1 MRWTGH
7 PHYRRG
13 ACACVGRGPGTQY
26 LIMGSSD
33 GQPYPGSF
41 QDLMLWRIDKVL
53 LVSSLYDSFML
64 SEDRLVNELVLGD
77 FLGLDLYNVPDLM
90 RVSTGHEALDV
101 VANVGGYDL
110 IIAATQ
116 VGDMDAGELAR
127 RVREA
132 GHDIPVIVLAYH
144 QRELN
149 DFIKHHDL
157 SHIERTF
164 LFQGDIHILFAI
176 VKYVEDRMNVE
187 HDVDVMGVQ
196 TIIVIEDNIRY
207 YSSFLPS
214 IYTEVMQHTR
224 SLVPEGVNLS
234 HKLLRIKARPKILL
248 CDTYEEAWD
257 YFWTYRDNVLG
268 IVSDVEF
275 PKDGVSCPDA
285 GVQFAD
291 KVRELMP
298 DVPVVLQ
305 SGKPGNEEL
314 ARKAGRSFLLKGSPT
329 LLRDLR
335 TFMLE
340 NFGFGDFVFRTP
352 DGEVVARAADLKS
365 LERELRTVPAESIA
379 YHAER
384 NHFSVWLK
392 AHTEFAIA
400 HRLRPRKLTDFA
412 SPDDL
417 RGYLIEAISTHR
429 EERRRAV
436 VADFDAD
443 RFNPER
449 GFARLGGGSL
459 GGKARGLAFANLL
472 LTDLDLTSLFP
483 DVRVSVPPTVVIG
496 TEVFDDFLDAN
507 DLREL
512 AITSNDD
519 AEIVRRFLGA
529 TLPEQIRE
537 PLRAFLDL
545 CYYPLAVRSS
555 SLLEDSRYQPFAGI
569 YETLMVPNNSPDL
582 EVRLAQLLR
591 AIKRIYA
598 STFSEAAKRHLR
610 STSYRLEE
618 EKMGVILQ
626 RIVGARHGERF
637 YPEMAGVALSQ
648 NYYPVDP
655 IKAEDG
661 LAAVALGL
669 GPAVVGGADCL
680 RFSPRHPERLVQMS
694 SVRDALE
701 NSQRQFY
708 ALNLDSDGDAVSAE
722 IHGDDSQLGRY
733 DLTVAERDGTLAAVG
748 STYSRENDVIYDGI
762 ARPGTRL
769 VSFAPVLKLDVFPL
783 APLLAR
789 LLALGVEAA
798 GGHVEIEFAVNLSVA
813 RGQPKEFGFLQLR
826 PAAASLDRSRIEVGD
841 VDQSDTIVRSS
852 SVLGNGIVDGIRD
865 LVVIDYQRYERAE
878 SRVVAQEVAR
888 YNGRLAEDRVPYLLI
903 GVGRW
908 GSADPLLGIPVTWEQ
923 IAGARVIVEAGFRDF
938 KVQPSQGTHFFQNLV
953 ANNIGYFTA
962 NPDTGDGWVDWDWLA
977 GRPAV
982 SERTYTRHLRFDE
995 PVVVKMNGSRHDG
1008 VVLKPG
1014 AAEAVGPMS

>member
-1 MRWTGH
+1 MR
-7 PHYRRG
+7 
-13 ACACVGRGPGTQY
+13 
-26 LIMGSSD
+26 SNSD
-33 GQPYPGSF
+33 ARTYPSSF

-77 FLGLDLYNVPDLM
+77 FLGLDLYNVPDLT
-90 RVSTGHEALDV
+90 RVSTGREALQLV
-101 VANVGGYDL
+101 ENLGGYDV
-110 IIAATQ
+110 IVSATQ

-127 RVREA
+127 RVHDA
-132 GHDIPVIVLAYH
+132 GLDIPVIVLAYH
-144 QRELN
+144 HRELH

-157 SHIERTF
+157 THIERTF

-176 VKYVEDRMNVE
+176 VKYVEDRMNVA

-248 CDTYEEAWD
+248 CDSFEEAWN
-257 YFWTYRDNVLG
+257 YFWTYRKNVLG
-268 IVSDVEF
+268 VVSDVEF
-275 PKDGVSCPDA
+275 PKDGARCLDA
-285 GVQFAD
+285 GVQFAERV
-291 KVRELMP
+291 KELMP

-305 SGKPGNEEL
+305 SGKPENEEL
-314 ARKAGRSFLLKGSPT
+314 AREAGREFLLKGSPT

-335 TFMLE
+335 KFMLE
-340 NFGFGDFVFRTP
+340 NFGFGDFVFRLP
-352 DGEVVARAADLKS
+352 SGEEVGRAHGLKS
-365 LERELRTVPAESIA
+365 LERELRSAPIESIA

-400 HRLRPRKLTDFA
+400 HRLRPRKLSDFDSA
-412 SPDDL
+412 EDL
-417 RGYLIEAISTHR
+417 RAHLIDAIRMHR
-429 EERRRAV
+429 EARRRAV
-436 VADFDAD
+436 VADFSPE

-472 LTDLDLTSLFP
+472 FTEFDMASQFP
-483 DVRVSVPPTVVIG
+483 DVRIAVPPTVVLG
-496 TEVFDDFLDAN
+496 TDVFDAFLDAN

-519 AEIVRRFLGA
+519 EEIVTRFLA
-529 TLPEQIRE
+529 AKLPQPIHAS
-537 PLRAFLDL
+537 LWAFLDL

-582 EVRLAQLLR
+582 EVRLSQLLR

-598 STFSEAAKRHLR
+598 STFSQTAKRHLR

-626 RIVGARHGERF
+626 RIVGASHEERF

-661 LAAVALGL
+661 LVAVALGL
-669 GPAVVGGADCL
+669 GPAVVEGEDCL

-694 SVRDALE
+694 SVKDTLD

-708 ALNLDSDGDAVSAE
+708 ALNLDTEGDAVSAE
-722 IHGDDSQLGRY
+722 AHGAAAQLSRY
-733 DLTVAERDGTLAAVG
+733 DLAVAEKDGTLAPVG
-748 STYSRENDVIYDGI
+748 STYSPENDAVYDGI
-762 ARPGTRL
+762 ARAGVRL
-769 VSFAPVLKLDVFPL
+769 VSFAPVLKYDVFPL
-783 APLLAR
+783 AGILSR
-789 LLALGVEAA
+789 LLEVSVDAA
-798 GGHVEIEFAVNLSVA
+798 GGQVEIEFAVNLSVPE
-813 RGQPKEFGFLQLR
+813 GEPKEFGFLQLR
-826 PAAASLDRSRIEVGD
+826 PVAMQLGRVKVDTVD
-841 VDQSDTIVRSS
+841 VDVADTVCRSS
-852 SVLGNGIVDGIRD
+852 SVLGNGLIEGVRD
-865 LVVIDYQRYERAE
+865 LIVVDYDRYERGQ
-878 SRVVAQEVAR
+878 SRVVAQEVAQ
-888 YNGRLAEDRVPYLLI
+888 YNAQLAGEGTPYILI

-908 GSADPLLGIPVTWEQ
+908 GSADPLLGIPVIWEQ
-923 IAGARVIVEAGFRDF
+923 IAGARAIVEAGFRDF

-977 GRPAV
+977 AQPAV
-982 SERTYTRHLRFDE
+982 SEKEFTLHLRFDE
-995 PVVVKMNGSRHDG
+995 PLLAKMDG
-1008 VVLKPG
+1008 ARNEGIVLKPG
-1014 AAEAVGPMS
+1014 VVAGDPPGS

>member
-1 MRWTGH
+1 MIEANGGEGH
-7 PHYRRG
+7 N
-13 ACACVGRGPGTQY
+13 
-26 LIMGSSD
+26 
-33 GQPYPGSF
+33 YPGSF

-77 FLGLDLYNVPDLM
+77 FLGLDLYNVPDLT
-90 RVSTGHEALDV
+90 RVSTGREALQLV
-101 VANVGGYDL
+101 QNLGGYDL
-110 IIAATQ
+110 IISATQ

-127 RVREA
+127 RVHEA
-132 GHDIPVIVLAYH
+132 GLDIPVIVLAYH
-144 QRELN
+144 DRELN

-157 SHIERTF
+157 SHIERPF

-176 VKYVEDRMNVE
+176 VKYVEDRMNVA

-248 CDTYEEAWD
+248 CDTYEEAWN

-268 IVSDVEF
+268 VVSDVEF
-275 PKDGVSCPDA
+275 PKEDESCPDA
-285 GVQFAD
+285 GLQFAER
-291 KVRELMP
+291 VRDLMP

-305 SGKPGNEEL
+305 SGKPENQEL
-314 ARKAGRSFLLKGSPT
+314 AERAGRSFLLKGSPT
-329 LLRDLR
+329 LLRELR
-335 TFMLE
+335 KFMLE
-340 NFGFGDFVFRTP
+340 NFGFGDFVFLMP
-352 DGEVVARAADLKS
+352 DGTEVGRAHDLKS
-365 LERELRTVPAESIA
+365 LERELRSVPAESIA

-392 AHTEFAIA
+392 AHTEFGIA
-400 HRLRPRKLTDFA
+400 HRLRPRKLSDFA
-412 SPDDL
+412 SPEDL
-417 RGYLIEAISTHR
+417 RAYLIEAIRTHR

-436 VADFDAD
+436 VADFDPD

-472 LTDLDLTSLFP
+472 LTELDLASQFP
-483 DVRVSVPPTVVIG
+483 DVRISVPPTVVIG
-496 TEVFDDFLDAN
+496 TEVFDNFLDDN

-519 AEIVRRFLGA
+519 EEILSRFLEA
-529 TLPEQIRE
+529 ELHEDIRAA
-537 PLRAFLDL
+537 LWAFLDL

-569 YETLMVPNNSPDL
+569 YETLMVANNSPDL
-582 EVRLAQLLR
+582 GVRLEQLLS

-598 STFSEAAKRHLR
+598 STFTQAAKRHLI

-626 RIVGARHGERF
+626 RIVGAEHDERF
-637 YPEMAGVALSQ
+637 YPDLAGVAMSQ
-648 NYYPVDP
+648 NYYPVGP

-661 LAAVALGL
+661 LVAVGLGL
-669 GPAVVGGADCL
+669 GPAVVEGEDCL

-694 SVRDALE
+694 SVKDALN

-722 IHGDDSQLGRY
+722 AHGEEAQLGRY
-733 DLTVAERDGTLAAVG
+733 DLSVAESDGTLAALG
-748 STYSRENDVIYDGI
+748 STYSNENDAIYDGI
-762 ARPGTRL
+762 SRPGVRL
-769 VSFAPVLKLDVFPL
+769 VSFAPILKYDVFPL
-783 APLLAR
+783 APILTR
-789 LLALGVEAA
+789 LLEVSVEAA
-798 GGHVEIEFAVNLSVA
+798 GGHVEIEFAANLSTPE
-813 RGQPKEFGFLQLR
+813 GQPREFGFLQLR
-826 PAAASLDRSRIEVGD
+826 PVAAQIGRGRVEIGD
-841 VDQSDTIVRSS
+841 VDKDDTICRSS
-852 SVLGNGIVDGIRD
+852 SVLGNGVIEGIRD
-865 LVVIDYQRYERAE
+865 AVVVDYERYERGQ
-878 SRVVAQEVAR
+878 SRIVAAEVAR
-888 YNGRLAEDRVPYLLI
+888 YNAQLAGEGVPYLLI

-923 IAGARVIVEAGFRDF
+923 IGGAKVIVEAGFRDF

-962 NPDTGDGWVDWDWLA
+962 NPDTGDGWVDWDWLVA
-977 GRPAV
+977 QRAV
-982 SERTYTRHLRFDE
+982 SERTSTRHLRFVE
-995 PVVVKMNGSRHDG
+995 PMLIKMNGSRNEG

-1014 AAEAVGPMS
+1014 VDDRQDEPE

>member
-1 MRWTGH
+1 MS
-7 PHYRRG
+7 G
-13 ACACVGRGPGTQY
+13 ADRQTY
-26 LIMGSSD
+26 T
-33 GQPYPGSF
+33 GSF
-41 QDLMLWRIDKVL
+41 QDLMLWRVNKVL

-77 FLGLDLYNVPDLM
+77 FLGLDLYNAPDLT
-90 RVSTGHEALDV
+90 RVSTGHEALGLV
-101 VANVGGYDL
+101 ESLGGYDV
-110 IIAATQ
+110 IITATQ

-127 RVREA
+127 LVHEA
-132 GHDIPVIVLAYH
+132 GLDIPVIALAYH
-144 QRELN
+144 PRELH
-149 DFIKHHDL
+149 DFIEHHDL

-176 VKYVEDRMNVE
+176 VKYIEDRMNVA
-187 HDVDVMGVQ
+187 HDVDVMRVQ

-248 CDTYEEAWD
+248 CDNYEEAWN
-257 YFWTYRDNVLG
+257 YFWTYRKNVLG
-268 IVSDVEF
+268 VVSDVEF
-275 PKDGVSCPDA
+275 PKDGVLCLDA
-285 GVQFAD
+285 GVQFAE
-291 KVRELMP
+291 KVGKLMP

-305 SGKPGNEEL
+305 SGRPENEEL
-314 ARKAGRSFLLKGSPT
+314 ALKAGRSFLLKGSPT

-335 TFMLE
+335 KFMLA
-340 NFGFGDFVFRTP
+340 NFGFGDFVFCLP
-352 DGEVVARAADLKS
+352 DGETVGRAHDLKS
-365 LERELRTVPAESIA
+365 LERELRTVPAESLTF
-379 YHAER
+379 HAER

-392 AHTEFAIA
+392 AHTEFGIA
-400 HRLRPRKLTDFA
+400 HRLRPRKLSDFA
-412 SPDDL
+412 GAEDL
-417 RGYLIEAISTHR
+417 RTYLIEAIRTHR

-436 VADFDAD
+436 VADFDPE

-449 GFARLGGGSL
+449 GLARLGSGSL

-472 LTDLDLTSLFP
+472 LNDLDIAEQFP
-483 DVRVSVPPTVVIG
+483 GVRVAVPPAVVLG
-496 TEVFDDFLDAN
+496 TDVFDDFLDDN

-519 AEIVRRFLGA
+519 GEIIRSFLAAGI
-529 TLPEQIRE
+529 PPKIRDS
-537 PLRAFLDL
+537 LRSFLDL
-545 CYYPLAVRSS
+545 CTYPLAVRSS

-582 EVRLAQLLR
+582 ETRLEEVVR

-598 STFSEAAKRHLR
+598 STFAQVAKRHLR

-626 RIVGARHGERF
+626 RIVGAAHGQRF

-648 NYYPVDP
+648 NYYPVEP

-669 GPAVVGGADCL
+669 GPGVVDGEDCL

-694 SVRDALE
+694 SVKDALD

-722 IHGDDSQLGRY
+722 AHGEEAQLGRY
-733 DLTVAERDGTLAAVG
+733 DLAVAETDGTLASVG
-748 STYSRENDVIYDGI
+748 STFSPENDAIYDGI
-762 ARPGTRL
+762 ARRGVRL
-769 VSFAPVLKLDVFPL
+769 VSFAPVLKYEVFPL
-783 APLLAR
+783 AAILER
-789 LLALGVEAA
+789 LLDVSVAAA
-798 GGHVEIEFAVNLSVA
+798 GGHVEIEFAVNLSTPE
-813 RGQPKEFGFLQLR
+813 GQPKEFGFLQLR
-826 PAAASLDRSRIEVGD
+826 PVAAPLGRGRIEIGD
-841 VDQSDTIVRSS
+841 IEDTETICRSF
-852 SVLGNGIVDGIRD
+852 SVLGNGVLGDLHDVVVVDHE
-865 LVVIDYQRYERAE
+865 RYERGQ

-888 YNGRLAEDRVPYLLI
+888 YNAQLTQAGTPFVLV

-908 GSADPLLGIPVTWEQ
+908 GSSDPFLGIPVTWEQ
-923 IAGARVIVEAGFRDF
+923 IDGARVIVEAGFRDF

-962 NPDTGDGWVDWDWLA
+962 NPDTGDGWVDWAWLA
-977 GRPAV
+977 AQPAV
-982 SERTYTRHLRFDE
+982 SEKTYTRHLCFNDPLR
-995 PVVVKMNGSRHDG
+995 VKMDGNRNEGVVMKPRDGEDG
-1008 VVLKPG
+1008 VD
-1014 AAEAVGPMS
+1014 E

>member
-1 MRWTGH
+1 MGNGTDGH
-7 PHYRRG
+7 N
-13 ACACVGRGPGTQY
+13 
-26 LIMGSSD
+26 
-33 GQPYPGSF
+33 YPSSF

-77 FLGLDLYNVPDLM
+77 FLGLDLYNVPDLT
-90 RVSTGHEALDV
+90 RVSTGREALQLV
-101 VANVGGYDL
+101 QNLGGYDL
-110 IIAATQ
+110 IISATQ
-116 VGDMDAGELAR
+116 VGDMDADELAR
-127 RVREA
+127 RVHDA
-132 GHDIPVIVLAYH
+132 GLDIPVIVLAYH
-144 QRELN
+144 DRELN

-157 SHIERTF
+157 THIERTF

-176 VKYVEDRMNVE
+176 VKYVEDRMNVA

-234 HKLLRIKARPKILL
+234 HKLMRIKARPKILL
-248 CDTYEEAWD
+248 CDTYEEAWN
-257 YFWTYRDNVLG
+257 YFWTYRENVLG
-268 IVSDVEF
+268 VVSDVEF

-285 GVQFAD
+285 GLQFAE

-305 SGKPGNEEL
+305 SGKQENEAL
-314 ARKAGRSFLLKGSPT
+314 AHAAGRSFLLKGSPT
-329 LLRDLR
+329 LLRELR
-335 TFMLE
+335 RFMLE
-340 NFGFGDFVFRTP
+340 NFGFGDFVFLMP
-352 DGEVVARAADLKS
+352 DGTEVGRAHDLKS
-365 LERELRTVPAESIA
+365 LERELRSVPVESIS

-384 NHFSVWLK
+384 NQFSVWLK
-392 AHTEFAIA
+392 AHTEFGIA

-412 SPDDL
+412 DAEEL
-417 RGYLIEAISTHR
+417 RSYLIDAIRTHR

-436 VADFDAD
+436 VADFDPD

-472 LTDLDLTSLFP
+472 LTELDVASQYP
-483 DVRVSVPPTVVIG
+483 DVRIAVPPTVVIG
-496 TEVFDDFLDAN
+496 TGVFDDFLDVN
-507 DLREL
+507 ELREL
-512 AITSNDD
+512 AIKSSDD
-519 AEIVRRFLGA
+519 DEIVRRFLA
-529 TLPEQIRE
+529 AELPEHIRSA
-537 PLRAFLDL
+537 LRAFLDL

-582 EVRLAQLLR
+582 EERLQQLLN
-591 AIKRIYA
+591 AIKRVFA
-598 STFSEAAKRHLR
+598 STFSQAAKRHLI

-626 RIVGARHGERF
+626 RIVGAEHDGRF

-648 NYYPVDP
+648 NYYPVEP

-661 LAAVALGL
+661 LVAVALGL
-669 GPAVVGGADCL
+669 GPAVVEGEDCL

-694 SVRDALE
+694 SVTDALD

-708 ALNLDSDGDAVSAE
+708 ALNLESDGDAVSAE
-722 IHGDDSQLGRY
+722 AHGEEAQLGRY
-733 DLTVAERDGTLAAVG
+733 DLAVAERDGTLAPVG
-748 STYSRENDVIYDGI
+748 STYSRENDAIYDGI
-762 ARPGTRL
+762 SRPGVRL
-769 VSFAPVLKLDVFPL
+769 VSFAPVLKYQVFPL
-783 APLLAR
+783 AAILSR
-789 LLALGVEAA
+789 LLEISVEAA
-798 GGHVEIEFAVNLSVA
+798 GGHVEIEFAVNLSTPD
-813 RGQPKEFGFLQLR
+813 GQPKEFGFLQLR
-826 PAAASLDRSRIEVGD
+826 PVAAPIGRGKVEIGD
-841 VDQSDTIVRSS
+841 VPDADTICRST
-852 SVLGNGIVDGIRD
+852 SVLGNGVIDGIRD
-865 LVVIDYQRYERAE
+865 IVAVDYERFE
-878 SRVVAQEVAR
+878 RGQSRLVAQEVAR
-888 YNGRLAEDRVPYLLI
+888 YNAQLIGEGVRYLLI

-908 GSADPLLGIPVTWEQ
+908 GSADPLLGIPVSWDQ
-923 IAGARVIVEAGFRDF
+923 IDGARVIVEAGFRDF

-962 NPDTGDGWVDWDWLA
+962 NPDTGDGWVDWEWLA
-977 GRPAV
+977 SQPSAT
-982 SERTYTRHLRFDE
+982 ERTFTRHLRLDE
-995 PVVVKMNGSRHDG
+995 PVVIKMDGARNEG

-1014 AAEAVGPMS
+1014 IDAFVVGEEY

>member
-1 MRWTGH
+1 MSKSEHT
-7 PHYRRG
+7 
-13 ACACVGRGPGTQY
+13 
-26 LIMGSSD
+26 
-33 GQPYPGSF
+33 YPGSF

-53 LVSSLYDSFML
+53 LVASLYDSFML

-77 FLGLDLYNVPDLM
+77 FLGLDLYNVPDLT
-90 RVSTGHEALDV
+90 RVSTGGEALQLV
-101 VANVGGYDL
+101 ENLGGYDL
-110 IIAATQ
+110 IVSATQ

-127 RVREA
+127 RVHEA
-132 GHDIPVIVLAYH
+132 GLDIPVIVLAYH
-144 QRELN
+144 HRELH
-149 DFIKHHDL
+149 DFIEHHDL
-157 SHIERTF
+157 THVERAF

-176 VKYVEDRMNVE
+176 VKYVEDRMNVA

-248 CDTYEEAWD
+248 CDNYEEAWN
-257 YFWTYRDNVLG
+257 YFWTYRKNVLG
-268 IVSDVEF
+268 VVSDVEF
-275 PKDGVSCPDA
+275 PKDGELCIDA
-285 GVQFAD
+285 GVQFAE

-305 SGKPGNEEL
+305 SGRPANEAL

-329 LLRDLR
+329 LLRELR
-335 TFMLE
+335 KFMLE

-352 DGEVVARAADLKS
+352 DGEEVGRAQDLKS
-365 LERELRTVPAESIA
+365 LERELRKAPPESIT

-400 HRLRPRKLTDFA
+400 HRLRPRKLSDFA
-412 SPDDL
+412 GAEDL
-417 RGYLIEAISTHR
+417 RAYLIDAIRTHR

-436 VADFDAD
+436 VVDFDPQ

-449 GFARLGGGSL
+449 GFARIGGGSL

-472 LTDLDLTSLFP
+472 LNELDIARQFP
-483 DVRVSVPPTVVIG
+483 RVRISVPPSLVLG
-496 TEVFDDFLDAN
+496 TAVFDEFLDTN

-512 AITSNDD
+512 AIRSTDD
-519 AEIVRRFLGA
+519 EEIVGRFLEAG
-529 TLPEQIRE
+529 LSEKIRE
-537 PLRAFLDL
+537 SLRAFLDL

-582 EVRLAQLLR
+582 EVRLEELLR

-598 STFSEAAKRHLR
+598 STFSQGAKRHLR

-618 EKMGVILQ
+618 EKMGIILQ
-626 RIVGARHGERF
+626 RIVGAAHEERF
-637 YPEMAGVALSQ
+637 YPELAGVALSQ
-648 NYYPVDP
+648 NYYPVEP

-661 LAAVALGL
+661 LVAVALGL
-669 GPAVVGGADCL
+669 GPAVVEGEDCL
-680 RFSPRHPERLVQMS
+680 RFSPPHPERLVQMS
-694 SVRDALE
+694 SVRDALD

-708 ALNLDSDGDAVSAE
+708 ALNLDSEGDAVSAE
-722 IHGDDSQLGRY
+722 AHGEEAQLGRY
-733 DLTVAERDGTLAAVG
+733 DLAVAEEDGTLAAVG
-748 STYSRENDVIYDGI
+748 STYSPENDAIYDGI
-762 ARPGTRL
+762 ARPGVRL
-769 VSFAPVLKLDVFPL
+769 VSFAPILKYEVFPL
-783 APLLAR
+783 AAILQR
-789 LLALGVEAA
+789 LLDISVDAA
-798 GGHVEIEFAVNLSVA
+798 GGHVEIEFAANLSVPP
-813 RGQPKEFGFLQLR
+813 GHQQEFGFLQLR
-826 PAAASLDRSRIEVGD
+826 PVAATLGRGSVEIGD
-841 VDQSDTIVRSS
+841 VADEDTICRSS
-852 SVLGNGIVDGIRD
+852 SVLGNGVVEGLHD
-865 LVVIDYQRYERAE
+865 LVVVDYYRYERGK
-878 SRVVAQEVAR
+878 SQVVAQEVAR
-888 YNGRLAEDRVPYLLI
+888 YNAQLAEEGTPYVLI

-908 GSADPLLGIPVTWEQ
+908 GSSDPFLGIPVSWEQ

-977 GRPAV
+977 ACPAV
-982 SERTYTRHLRFDE
+982 SEKRYTRHVRLE
-995 PVVVKMNGSRHDG
+995 QPLLVKMDGGRNEG
-1008 VVLKPG
+1008 VVLKP
-1014 AAEAVGPMS
+1014 

>member
-1 MRWTGH
+1 
-7 PHYRRG
+7 
-13 ACACVGRGPGTQY
+13 
-26 LIMGSSD
+26 
-33 GQPYPGSF
+33 
-41 QDLMLWRIDKVL
+41 MLWRVDKVL

-77 FLGLDLYNVPDLM
+77 FLGLDLYNVPDLT
-90 RVSTGHEALDV
+90 RVSTGREALQLV
-101 VANVGGYDL
+101 ENLGGYDL
-110 IIAATQ
+110 IISATQ

-127 RVREA
+127 QVHEA
-132 GHDIPVIVLAYH
+132 GLDIPVIVLAYH
-144 QRELN
+144 HRELH
-149 DFIKHHDL
+149 DFLEHQDR
-157 SHIERTF
+157 SHIERAF

-176 VKYVEDRMNVE
+176 VKYVEDRMNVA

-248 CDTYEEAWD
+248 CDNYEEAWN
-257 YFWTYRDNVLG
+257 YFWTYRKNVLG
-268 IVSDVEF
+268 VVSDVEF
-275 PKDGVSCPDA
+275 PQKGVPCSDA
-285 GVQFAD
+285 GVQFAE

-305 SGKPGNEEL
+305 SGRPENEAL
-314 ARKAGRSFLLKGSPT
+314 ALDAGRSFLLKGSPT
-329 LLRDLR
+329 LLRELR
-335 TFMLE
+335 KFILE

-352 DGEVVARAADLKS
+352 DGKEVGRARDLKS
-365 LERELRTVPAESIA
+365 LERELRKVPPESVA
-379 YHAER
+379 FHAER

-400 HRLRPRKLTDFA
+400 HRLRPRKLSDFA
-412 SPDDL
+412 GAEDL
-417 RGYLIEAISTHR
+417 RAYLIDAIRTHR

-436 VADFDAD
+436 VVDFDPE

-449 GFARLGGGSL
+449 GFARLGSGSL
-459 GGKARGLAFANLL
+459 GGKARGLAFADLL
-472 LTDLDLTSLFP
+472 LNELDIARRFP
-483 DVRVSVPPTVVIG
+483 EVRIAVPPTLVLG
-496 TEVFDDFLDAN
+496 TAVFDEFLDTN
-507 DLREL
+507 ELREL
-512 AITSNDD
+512 AITSTDD
-519 AEIVRRFLGA
+519 AEIVDCFLEA
-529 TLPEQIRE
+529 RLPDPVRE
-537 PLRAFLDL
+537 SLRAFLDL

-582 EVRLAQLLR
+582 EVRLQELLR

-598 STFSEAAKRHLR
+598 STFSQVAKRHLR

-626 RIVGARHGERF
+626 RIVGARHEERF

-661 LAAVALGL
+661 LVAVALGL
-669 GPAVVGGADCL
+669 GPAVVEGEDCL

-694 SVRDALE
+694 SVKDALD

-708 ALNLDSDGDAVSAE
+708 ALNLDSEGDAVSAE
-722 IHGDDSQLGRY
+722 AYGEEAQLGRHE
-733 DLTVAERDGTLAAVG
+733 LAVAEKDGTLAAVG
-748 STYSRENDVIYDGI
+748 STYSPENDAIYDGI
-762 ARPGTRL
+762 ARPGVRL
-769 VSFAPVLKLDVFPL
+769 VSFAPILKYDVFPL
-783 APLLAR
+783 AAILRDILD
-789 LLALGVEAA
+789 VSVDAA
-798 GGHVEIEFAVNLSVA
+798 GGHVEIEFAANLSVPP
-813 RGQPKEFGFLQLR
+813 GHQKEFGFLQLR
-826 PAAASLDRSRIEVGD
+826 PVAAALGRGAVEIGD
-841 VDQSDTIVRSS
+841 VTDEQTVCRST
-852 SVLGNGIVDGIRD
+852 SVLGNGVVDGIVD
-865 LVVIDYQRYERAE
+865 LVVVDYHRFERGK
-878 SRVVAQEVAR
+878 SRLVAQEVAR
-888 YNGRLAEDRVPYLLI
+888 YNAQLAEEGIPYVLI

-908 GSADPLLGIPVTWEQ
+908 GSSDPLLGIPVSWEQ

-977 GRPAV
+977 SRSAV
-982 SERTYTRHLRFDE
+982 SEKAYTRHVRLDGS
-995 PVVVKMNGSRHDG
+995 VLVKMDG
-1008 VVLKPG
+1008 GRNEGVILKP
-1014 AAEAVGPMS
+1014 

>member
-1 MRWTGH
+1 MGN
-7 PHYRRG
+7 G
-13 ACACVGRGPGTQY
+13 AERHK
-26 LIMGSSD
+26 
-33 GQPYPGSF
+33 YPSSF

-77 FLGLDLYNVPDLM
+77 FLGLDLYNVPDLT
-90 RVSTGHEALDV
+90 RVSTGREALQLV
-101 VANVGGYDL
+101 QNLGGYDL
-110 IIAATQ
+110 IISATQ
-116 VGDMDAGELAR
+116 VGDMDADELAR
-127 RVREA
+127 RVHDA
-132 GHDIPVIVLAYH
+132 GLDIPVIVLAYH
-144 QRELN
+144 DRELN

-157 SHIERTF
+157 THIERTF

-176 VKYVEDRMNVE
+176 VKYVEDRMNVA
-187 HDVDVMGVQ
+187 HDVDVLGVQ

-248 CDTYEEAWD
+248 CDTYEEAWN
-257 YFWTYRDNVLG
+257 YFWTYRENVLG
-268 IVSDVEF
+268 VVSDVEF

-285 GVQFAD
+285 GLQFAE

-305 SGKPGNEEL
+305 SGKQENEAL
-314 ARKAGRSFLLKGSPT
+314 AHAAGRSFLLKGSPT
-329 LLRDLR
+329 LLRELR
-335 TFMLE
+335 KFMLE
-340 NFGFGDFVFRTP
+340 NFGFGDFVFLMP
-352 DGEVVARAADLKS
+352 DGTEVGRAQDLKS
-365 LERELRTVPAESIA
+365 LERELRSVPAESIS

-384 NHFSVWLK
+384 NQFSVWLK
-392 AHTEFAIA
+392 AHTEFGIA

-412 SPDDL
+412 DAEEL
-417 RGYLIEAISTHR
+417 RNYLIHAIRTHR

-436 VADFDAD
+436 VADFDPD

-472 LTDLDLTSLFP
+472 LTELDVASQYP
-483 DVRVSVPPTVVIG
+483 DVRIAVPPTVVIG
-496 TEVFDDFLDAN
+496 TEVFDDFLDVN
-507 DLREL
+507 ELREL
-512 AITSNDD
+512 AITSTDD
-519 AEIVRRFLGA
+519 DEIVRRFLA
-529 TLPEQIRE
+529 AELPEDIRSA
-537 PLRAFLDL
+537 LRAFLDL

-582 EVRLAQLLR
+582 EERLQQLLN
-591 AIKRIYA
+591 AIKRVFA
-598 STFSEAAKRHLR
+598 STFTQAAKRHLI

-626 RIVGARHGERF
+626 RIVGAEHDGRF

-648 NYYPVDP
+648 NYYPVEP
-655 IKAEDG
+655 IKADDG
-661 LAAVALGL
+661 LVAVALGL
-669 GPAVVGGADCL
+669 GPAVVEGEDCL

-694 SVRDALE
+694 SVKDALD

-708 ALNLDSDGDAVSAE
+708 ALNLEAEGDAVSAE
-722 IHGDDSQLGRY
+722 AHGEEAQLGRY
-733 DLTVAERDGTLAAVG
+733 DLAVAEKDGTLAPVG
-748 STYSRENDVIYDGI
+748 STYSRENDAIYDGI
-762 ARPGTRL
+762 SRPGVRL
-769 VSFAPVLKLDVFPL
+769 VSFAPVLKYQVFPL
-783 APLLAR
+783 TAILGR
-789 LLALGVEAA
+789 LLEISVEAA
-798 GGHVEIEFAVNLSVA
+798 GGHVEIEFAVNLSTP

-826 PAAASLDRSRIEVGD
+826 PVAASLGRGKVEIGDFAD
-841 VDQSDTIVRSS
+841 VDTICRST
-852 SVLGNGIVDGIRD
+852 SVLGNGVVDGIRD
-865 LVVIDYQRYERAE
+865 IVAVDYERYERGQ
-878 SRVVAQEVAR
+878 SRLVAQEVAR
-888 YNGRLAEDRVPYLLI
+888 YNAQLVGEGVRYLLI

-908 GSADPLLGIPVTWEQ
+908 GSADPLLGIPVSWDQ
-923 IAGARVIVEAGFRDF
+923 IDGAKVIVEAGFRDF

-962 NPDTGDGWVDWDWLA
+962 NPDTGDGWVDWEWLA
-977 GRPAV
+977 SQPSAT
-982 SERTYTRHLRFDE
+982 ERTFTRHLRLDQ
-995 PVVVKMNGSRHDG
+995 PVVIKMNGARNEG

-1014 AAEAVGPMS
+1014 IDALAAGEED

>member
-1 MRWTGH
+1 MSKSDSRTH
-7 PHYRRG
+7 P
-13 ACACVGRGPGTQY
+13 
-26 LIMGSSD
+26 S
-33 GQPYPGSF
+33 SF
-41 QDLMLWRIDKVL
+41 QDLMLWRVDKVL

-77 FLGLDLYNVPDLM
+77 FLGLDLYNVPDLT
-90 RVSTGHEALDV
+90 RVSTGREALHLV
-101 VANVGGYDL
+101 ESLGGYDL
-110 IIAATQ
+110 IISATQ
-116 VGDMDAGELAR
+116 VGDMDAGEFAR
-127 RVREA
+127 RVHDA
-132 GHDIPVIVLAYH
+132 GLDIPVIVLAYH
-144 QRELN
+144 QRELH

-157 SHIERTF
+157 THIERTF

-176 VKYVEDRMNVE
+176 VKYVEDRMNVA

-214 IYTEVMQHTR
+214 MYTEVMQHTR

-248 CDTYEEAWD
+248 CDNYEEAWN
-257 YFWTYRDNVLG
+257 YFWTYRKNVLG
-268 IVSDVEF
+268 VVSDVEF

-285 GVQFAD
+285 GMQFAERV
-291 KVRELMP
+291 KELMP

-305 SGKPGNEEL
+305 SGKPENEEL
-314 ARKAGRSFLLKGSPT
+314 ARQIGRDFLLKGSPT

-335 TFMLE
+335 KFMLA
-340 NFGFGDFVFRTP
+340 NFGFGDFIFRLP
-352 DGEVVARAADLKS
+352 NGEEVGRAHGLKS
-365 LERELRTVPAESIA
+365 LERELRIAPIESVA

-400 HRLRPRKLTDFA
+400 HQLRPRKLSDFDSA
-412 SPDDL
+412 EDL
-417 RGYLIEAISTHR
+417 RDHLIDAIRVHR

-436 VADFDAD
+436 VADFDPE

-449 GFARLGGGSL
+449 GFARLGGGSM

-472 LTDLDLTSLFP
+472 LTEFDVASEFP
-483 DVRVSVPPTVVIG
+483 GVRIAVPPSVVLG
-496 TEVFDDFLDAN
+496 TDVFDAFLDGN

-519 AEIVRRFLGA
+519 EEIASRFLDA
-529 TLPEQIRE
+529 NLPEDIRE
-537 PLRAFLDL
+537 SLLAFLDL

-582 EVRLAQLLR
+582 EVRLQELLR

-598 STFSEAAKRHLR
+598 STFSQLAKRHLR

-626 RIVGARHGERF
+626 RIVGAAHEERF

-648 NYYPVDP
+648 NYYPVAP

-669 GPAVVGGADCL
+669 GPAVVEGEDCL

-694 SVRDALE
+694 SVKDMLE

-708 ALNLDSDGDAVSAE
+708 ALNLDAEGDAVSAE
-722 IHGDDSQLGRY
+722 AHGAEAQLGRY
-733 DLTVAERDGTLAAVG
+733 DLAVAEKDGTLAPVG
-748 STYSRENDVIYDGI
+748 STYSPENDAVYDGI
-762 ARPGTRL
+762 ARSGVRL
-769 VSFAPVLKLDVFPL
+769 VSFAPVLKYDVFPL
-783 APLLAR
+783 AGILSR
-789 LLALGVEAA
+789 LLEVSVEAA
-798 GGHVEIEFAVNLSVA
+798 GGQVEIEFAVNLSTPE
-813 RGQPKEFGFLQLR
+813 GQPKEFGFLQLR
-826 PAAASLDRSRIEVGD
+826 PAAVPLGRMK
-841 VDQSDTIVRSS
+841 VDIGAVADAETVCRSS
-852 SVLGNGIVDGIRD
+852 SVLGNGLIEDVRD
-865 LVVIDYQRYERAE
+865 LIVVDYYRYERGQ
-878 SRVVAQEVAR
+878 SLLVAQEVAR
-888 YNGRLAEDRVPYLLI
+888 YNAQLADQGIPYFLI

-923 IAGARVIVEAGFRDF
+923 IAGARVIVESGFRDF

-962 NPDTGDGWVDWDWLA
+962 NPDSGDGWVDWDWLA
-977 GRPAV
+977 TQPAV
-982 SERTYTRHLRFDE
+982 SEMTFTLHLRFDK
-995 PVVVKMNGSRHDG
+995 PLLAKMDG
-1008 VVLKPG
+1008 ARNEGIVLKPG
-1014 AAEAVGPMS
+1014 VLEGDPPGS